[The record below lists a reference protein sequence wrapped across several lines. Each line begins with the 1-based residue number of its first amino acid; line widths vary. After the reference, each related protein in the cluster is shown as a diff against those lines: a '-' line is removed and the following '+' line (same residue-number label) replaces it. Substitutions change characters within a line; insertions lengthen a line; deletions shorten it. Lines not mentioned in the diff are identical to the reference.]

1 MTISPKLG
9 RVFFFAKLCT
19 YDLSDLNRIDSPD
32 TDFLPCVKPAV
43 LNDLSA
49 DLDSRILL
57 KFIAEEA

>member
-9 RVFFFAKLCT
+9 RVFFCT